1 MSTHQDDY
9 TDAVGFFIEVVQVF
23 AGFCGMAATAIAVL
37 AYHGIT
43 LDRIPGLLAGH

>member
-1 MSTHQDDY
+1 MSRAKIDGS
-9 TDAVGFFIEVVQVF
+9 DAVGFFIEVVQLL

-43 LDRIPGLLAGH
+43 LDRIPALLAGH